1 MADAVAGKFIPAPLT
16 AEQVKELIQ
25 IPATLDDRRQPRR

>member
-16 AEQVKELIQ
+16 AEQINELIQ
-25 IPATLDDRRQPRR
+25 IPK